1 MKAVVCES
9 YGAPNSLVV
18 KDVDPVS
25 PSRGQVR
32 VSVRAAGVNFPD
44 ALMVR
49 GLYQFK
55 PPFPFSPG
63 MEISGVVEELGEGV
77 EDFAVGD
84 RVAATLPWGGFA
96 EEVVVDAIQLMRVP
110 QGMSPEVAAA
120 FVLTYAT
127 SHYALKTRAQLK
139 EGEQLLVLGASGGVG
154 LSAVQLGKAM
164 GARVIAAASTAEK
177 LELCKAHGADAVIN
191 YAEEDLKKR
200 AKELSGGGVDVIY
213 DPVGGDYAEPALRA
227 IGWEGRYLVIGFA
240 AGDIPK
246 IPLNLILLK
255 SCQVVGVF
263 WGSFV
268 AREIDQHKANVA
280 ELSQMI
286 LSGKLKPHISLSL
299 PLQEAAQALEALEA
313 RKVQGKAVLVL
324 SEDW

>member
-127 SHYALKTRAQLK
+127 SHYALQTRAQLK

-154 LSAVQLGKAM
+154 LAAVQLGKAM

-191 YAEEDLKKR
+191 YAQEDLKKR

-268 AREIDQHKANVA
+268 ARDIEQHKANVA

-299 PLQEAAQALEALEA
+299 PLEEAAQALEALEA